1 MATGFPAITG
11 DIFTAADYNGLVTF
25 DVIADKTIADL
36 GIRTI
41 RFANGV
47 LLNLKK
53 TDFEDNRVRY
63 SLRIDGGRLHFAKDE
78 AVFAW
83 LMSGAYV
90 SGGLAAHDFEDL
102 RSLLSEDPSDKNL
115 LMRTME
121 LEKSIAS
128 NLGLLGFTPSDR
140 TRLGLAEVK
149 ARSKLEALQDKWASN
164 EQLAS

>member
-1 MATGFPAITG
+1 MP
-11 DIFTAADYNGLVTF
+11 
-25 DVIADKTIADL
+25 KESETIQL
-36 GIRTI
+36 
-41 RFANGV
+41 
-47 LLNLKK
+47 
-53 TDFEDNRVRY
+53 
-63 SLRIDGGRLHFAKDE
+63 DGGYTEPMRPLEIAGKQLWDS
-78 AVFAW
+78 VFQHGALW
-83 LMSGAYV
+83 VSTRTDVHLLLMTCEQ
-90 SGGLAAHDFEDL
+90 LDRREDL
-102 RSLLSEDPSDKNL
+102 RSLLVEDPSDKNL